1 MLAEEFKE
9 FPTEE
14 YKLKY
19 KVSNHGKIWSERK
32 QDYLKTIISDGY
44 EVFKMMDV
52 GSRTK
57 GKQYRVDLIVAEA
70 FLGKSELFLNHID
83 GNELNNSANNLRWIS
98 TPDYLAEKY
107 GGAWKPVKDYEKY
120 FASNEGEIWSSFN
133 RSIFSQQMVSGYKS
147 VSIGYPKPLFKHVH
161 RLVGMTFLDNPR
173 NLPIVN
179 HKDGDKM
186 NNNLENLEW
195 MTVSENNQH
204 AIDNLPRKDR
214 IPVLKS
220 EQPVDFVELDW
231 LEDYLITKEG
241 KVYSKKSG
249 TYLTLHLNDNGY
261 YRVHCLISKK
271 CRPFYVQRLVT
282 EAFLPKPSNPEQTQV
297 NHKNMDRLDNRVEN
311 LEWMTVSEN
320 NQHAKDN
327 TPKINQKK
335 VSQFDMGGNFIREYS
350 GIKVA
355 SKETGINSGSIC
367 NVCKGKTSSA
377 GGFKWKYVV

>member
-1 MLAEEFKE
+1 
-9 FPTEE
+9 
-14 YKLKY
+14 
-19 KVSNHGKIWSERK
+19 
-32 QDYLKTIISDGY
+32 
-44 EVFKMMDV
+44 
-52 GSRTK
+52 
-57 GKQYRVDLIVAEA
+57 
-70 FLGKSELFLNHID
+70 
-83 GNELNNSANNLRWIS
+83 
-98 TPDYLAEKY
+98 
-107 GGAWKPVKDYEKY
+107 
-120 FASNEGEIWSSFN
+120 
-133 RSIFSQQMVSGYKS
+133 
-147 VSIGYPKPLFKHVH
+147 
-161 RLVGMTFLDNPR
+161 MTFLDNPR

-220 EQPVDFVELDW
+220 EQPVELDW
-231 LEDYLITKEG
+231 LKDYLITKEG

-261 YRVHCLISKK
+261 YRVHCLNSKK
-271 CRPFYVQRLVT
+271 SQAFYVQRLVA
-282 EAFLPKPSNPEQTQV
+282 EAFLPEPSNPEQTQV

-320 NQHAKDN
+320 NQHSKDN
-327 TPKINQKK
+327 TPKISQKK
-335 VSQFDMGGNFIREYS
+335 ASQFNMEGNFIKEYS